1 MPFLYKQ
8 VNLDPDIMYYHAESQ
23 TPTVTMPRIK
33 ALTTGRIP
41 DFIDILYNFK
51 ARTYPEDNI
60 LKEIKDSLSIILFG
74 DDTWI
79 KLYPYIFDYNI
90 SHPLPSFDV
99 SDYIKI
105 DKDPEYF
112 LFKIL
117 NQSHIHKRNWDVLIT
132 HFLGLDHAGHLYGPH
147 HPTTELKLMEMDE
160 MLKKVYLFLG
170 KEVLNTS
177 KTLLVVCGDHG
188 MTDSGNHGGASQE
201 EIWTPLIFSPFYNH
215 ELLSNRNSLYK
226 NSSPSSQNKHDSK
239 NDSSHAYKQRS
250 MRQIDLVP
258 TLAALFGCGIPSKSL
273 GVIKLEV
280 IEKFLFHN
288 DENSGGVAGVK
299 NNVLKM
305 FAIKNLL
312 QLGSLT
318 EFVYDEKELTAL
330 TLEQV
335 KARLTDME
343 NLVGERMRSIHY
355 DLVYM
360 TCGLLIMLRIVF
372 ATNITFFPEN
382 ISGYFQ
388 FARYVMA
395 ILAFFYALSME
406 SYDHKLVAFS
416 SLFIFVLLETGTKI
430 FKPRSNMK
438 GTKRHLK
445 TQKSTC
451 NIGALSLIHAFPI
464 VRAFNFELLVIW
476 ICYLV
481 PLSDFASSF
490 IEEEHQIFYLLSVTC
505 HVLLISQ
512 SYLANSRRNNLY
524 TSIGLLSLTLLQ
536 RRWNRAGDKWYH
548 IESLSDTLFNQINVY
563 SFIPSLAMRRI
574 LVISSVILSAYLI
587 APASCSDQ
595 SVYGYYNRKWE
606 KSICYLI
613 FCLAFTGLIVFK
625 IAFDMTDGEENRF
638 IDNVNDYPLIDKYRA
653 GAIVILLLF
662 TNFVLNISIGMR
674 NQSRKESCNC
684 GKKQLWTGP
693 LIYELGCC
701 VRQLSVALAIFVTK
715 PSQIPLI
722 AMFSLH
728 EALLEPFFP
737 STIDVH
743 FNRGVYGAFFYFI
756 VCGRTSFNYWGNSN
770 KLSSLDLSPIA
781 KSGYL
786 FGPFLKRHLSI
797 LCDALTLIFSV
808 YYGPIFWF
816 LSLLIKIFGHDGNK
830 SKLVTSLILHT
841 SYVQNSVFITCLSAT
856 IQRHHIFVWSVF
868 APRLIFQT
876 ANLIM
881 NFVGS
886 IIFYIFVSN
895 TKIRVE

>member
-60 LKEIKDSLSIILFG
+60 LKEIKDSLSNKKGNKQKIKVILFG

-360 TCGLLIMLRIVF
+360 TCGLLIMLR
-372 ATNITFFPEN
+372 
-382 ISGYFQ
+382 
-388 FARYVMA
+388 
-395 ILAFFYALSME
+395 
-406 SYDHKLVAFS
+406 
-416 SLFIFVLLETGTKI
+416 
-430 FKPRSNMK
+430 
-438 GTKRHLK
+438 RHLK

-830 SKLVTSLILHT
+830 SKLV
-841 SYVQNSVFITCLSAT
+841 
-856 IQRHHIFVWSVF
+856 
-868 APRLIFQT
+868 
-876 ANLIM
+876 
-881 NFVGS
+881 
-886 IIFYIFVSN
+886 
-895 TKIRVE
+895 